1 MPVALLVRVLPTL
14 HSSLSS
20 PTVFSRKPLEE
31 YTHLKNETLHP
42 FLAITVEHLSYLT
55 QVIEI
60 WILKYPIQVQT
71 IPDLTLNNI

>member
-1 MPVALLVRVLPTL
+1 MWLSLYAYFLPLLPPLVL
-14 HSSLSS
+14 

-31 YTHLKNETLHP
+31 YPHLKNETLHP

-60 WILKYPIQVQT
+60 WILKYPIQVQA